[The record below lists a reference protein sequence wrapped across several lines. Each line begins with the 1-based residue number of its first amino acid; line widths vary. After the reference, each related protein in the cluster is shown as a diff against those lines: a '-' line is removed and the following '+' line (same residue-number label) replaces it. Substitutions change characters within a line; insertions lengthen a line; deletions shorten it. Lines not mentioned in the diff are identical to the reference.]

1 VNRNKRIDREKK
13 LRLVDVHRRKTE
25 LYKKQVEQQKLL
37 LEKIQKAEN
46 SETKKKLFAVFLE
59 FFFVDHKYFLAL
71 QILGYF
77 IS

>member
-1 VNRNKRIDREKK
+1 MNRNKRIDREKK

-46 SETKKKLFAVFLE
+46 SETKKKLFTVFLE
-59 FFFVDHKYFLAL
+59 FFSLITNIF
-71 QILGYF
+71 
-77 IS
+77 